1 MSQFKI
7 GKMVYEVDETDK
19 ASVQKTI
26 VEVDEAIKAY
36 DRWCKNLKISR
47 CFAITDGKMKS
58 SKDDNYERYS
68 LIAGELRAF
77 MLILQDINSRL
88 K

>member
-36 DRWCKNLKISR
+36 DRYCKHLRMSR
-47 CFAITDGKMKS
+47 CYVITDGKTKPD
-58 SKDDNYERYS
+58 KDDNYEKY
-68 LIAGELRAF
+68 LLAAGELRAF
-77 MLILQDINSRL
+77 MLVLQDINSKL